1 VENELPRVGDI
12 YRAVFP
18 SLELIERAEE
28 DTPTLTMRFALFNR
42 WTEIDSPFEGHFM
55 ERVAP
60 GAFSKSIKENLSNV
74 RAILSHGKDPS
85 LGQTVLGKIESIEE
99 VPDGADSKVSLFR
112 SLPGLLLDGLR
123 AGVYGASFRGDP
135 IKNDFNYKP
144 GKSDHNPEGLP
155 EVTRREIR
163 LRDIGPTPFAAYAET
178 TAMVRC
184 DTDEVV
190 LRSLLEQTEL
200 CRSLLQQGA
209 ATLDRVE
216 EPDAE
221 HMPEIEEGIART
233 TPLEDEPPHS
243 AEEVHEQEE
252 VTPSWQL
259 RR

>member
-1 VENELPRVGDI
+1 MENELPRVGDI
-12 YRAVFP
+12 YRAAFP
-18 SLELIERAEE
+18 SLEVIERDAEE
-28 DTPTLTMRFALFNR
+28 APVLTMRFALFNR

-60 GAFSKSIKENLSNV
+60 GAFTKSIKENLSNV

-85 LGQTVLGKIESIEE
+85 MGNTVLGKIESIEE
-99 VPDGADSKVSLFR
+99 GADGADGRVSLFR

-123 AGVYGASFRGDP
+123 AGVYGSSFRGNP
-135 IKNDFNYKP
+135 V
-144 GKSDHNPEGLP
+144 KSQFEYRPSPSAHNPDGLP
-155 EVTRREIR
+155 EVTRQEIR

-190 LRSLLEQTEL
+190 LRNLLDQTEL
-200 CRSLLQQGA
+200 VRSLLQQGA
-209 ATLDRVE
+209 ATLDRDE
-216 EPDAE
+216 EPDAK
-221 HMPEIEEGIART
+221 PEIDEGIERT

-243 AEEVHEQEE
+243 AEEEQIPTEE
-252 VTPSWQL
+252 ATPSWQL